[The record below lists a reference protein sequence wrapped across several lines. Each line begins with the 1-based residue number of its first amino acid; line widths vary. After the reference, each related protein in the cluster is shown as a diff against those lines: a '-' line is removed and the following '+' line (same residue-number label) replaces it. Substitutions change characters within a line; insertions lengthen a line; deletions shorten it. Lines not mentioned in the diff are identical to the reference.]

1 MKSNYIDIK
10 NARVHNLKHVS
21 VRIPR
26 NQLVVITGL
35 SGSGKSSLA
44 FDTLYAEGQR
54 RYVESLSSYVR
65 QFLGRM
71 EKPEVDSIKGIPPAI
86 AIEQKVISNN
96 PRSTVGTTTEIY
108 EYLKLLYARIGRTYS
123 PVTGEEVKKHSI
135 DDVINYIMSLREG
148 TNVFLLTPIRIYA
161 DRLPEQQLELLRQ
174 QGFSRLE
181 LHGQFY
187 RIPDLLERK
196 DLPQIID
203 LLRLVIDR
211 FPVQYTDELRNRLA
225 DSVQTAFY
233 EGNNVCEVAVERED
247 GLDRRL
253 FSKAFEADGIS
264 FEEPSEK
271 LFSFNNPLGACP
283 KCEGYGKVV
292 GIDPDLVI
300 PDKSLSI
307 YDDAVVC
314 WRGEVM
320 SGFKRQL
327 IYNADKFNFPIHT
340 PYYKLTPEQQAL
352 VWSGNRYFE
361 GLNQFFK
368 SLEEQLYKIQYRVML
383 ARFRGKTICPE
394 CHGTRLR
401 HEAQWVKINS
411 KPITDLVMMPVV
423 DLQRYFVELPTHL
436 TEHEG
441 QIAQRLLQEIN
452 SRLQFLVDVGLGYLT
467 LNRASNSLSGGESQR
482 INLAT
487 SLGSALVG
495 SLYILDEPS
504 IGLHPRDTEKLIGV
518 LKRLRDLGNTVVIVE
533 HDEAIMREADYLID
547 IGPDAGRLGGE
558 VVLASAVSELS
569 PTLSDRSFTLKYLF
583 NELEIP
589 MPKVRRKFQNYIE
602 IKGAAEN
609 NLQHIDVKF
618 PLQVMTVVTGVSGS
632 GKSSLVRDVLYH
644 ALKRKLTG
652 QSDKKPA
659 YGELSGSVQL
669 VNDVVMVDQNPIGKS
684 SRSNPVTYLKAFDEI
699 RKLMAEQPLSKQMGF
714 TAAHFS
720 FNVDGGRCAECKG
733 EGTVTVPM
741 QFMADLVL
749 PCEVCHGTRF
759 KSDVLEV
766 KYRGKNIHDILE
778 MTINQAIAFFA
789 EGKGSAEKRIIKRLQ
804 PLVDVG
810 IGYLQMGQSSA
821 TLSGGESQRVKL
833 ASFLTQ
839 DSTERVLFIFD
850 EPTTGLHMHDINTLL
865 KAFNALLEKGHSLIV
880 IEHNPEMMKCADYI
894 IDLGPGGGNEGGR
907 LVCAGT
913 PEDRKSVV

>member
-1 MKSNYIDIK
+1 M
-10 NARVHNLKHVS
+10 
-21 VRIPR
+21 
-26 NQLVVITGL
+26 
-35 SGSGKSSLA
+35 
-44 FDTLYAEGQR
+44 
-54 RYVESLSSYVR
+54 R
-65 QFLGRM
+65 Q
-71 EKPEVDSIKGIPPAI
+71 P
-86 AIEQKVISNN
+86 
-96 PRSTVGTTTEIY
+96 
-108 EYLKLLYARIGRTYS
+108 
-123 PVTGEEVKKHSI
+123 
-135 DDVINYIMSLREG
+135 
-148 TNVFLLTPIRIYA
+148 
-161 DRLPEQQLELLRQ
+161 
-174 QGFSRLE
+174 GFSRLE

-187 RIPDLLERK
+187 RINDLLERK

-452 SRLQFLVDVGLGYLT
+452 SR
-467 LNRASNSLSGGESQR
+467 
-482 INLAT
+482 
-487 SLGSALVG
+487 
-495 SLYILDEPS
+495 
-504 IGLHPRDTEKLIGV
+504 
-518 LKRLRDLGNTVVIVE
+518 
-533 HDEAIMREADYLID
+533 
-547 IGPDAGRLGGE
+547 
-558 VVLASAVSELS
+558 
-569 PTLSDRSFTLKYLF
+569 
-583 NELEIP
+583 
-589 MPKVRRKFQNYIE
+589 
-602 IKGAAEN
+602 
-609 NLQHIDVKF
+609 
-618 PLQVMTVVTGVSGS
+618 
-632 GKSSLVRDVLYH
+632 
-644 ALKRKLTG
+644 
-652 QSDKKPA
+652 
-659 YGELSGSVQL
+659 
-669 VNDVVMVDQNPIGKS
+669 
-684 SRSNPVTYLKAFDEI
+684 
-699 RKLMAEQPLSKQMGF
+699 
-714 TAAHFS
+714 
-720 FNVDGGRCAECKG
+720 
-733 EGTVTVPM
+733 
-741 QFMADLVL
+741 
-749 PCEVCHGTRF
+749 
-759 KSDVLEV
+759 
-766 KYRGKNIHDILE
+766 
-778 MTINQAIAFFA
+778 
-789 EGKGSAEKRIIKRLQ
+789 
-804 PLVDVG
+804 
-810 IGYLQMGQSSA
+810 
-821 TLSGGESQRVKL
+821 
-833 ASFLTQ
+833 
-839 DSTERVLFIFD
+839 
-850 EPTTGLHMHDINTLL
+850 
-865 KAFNALLEKGHSLIV
+865 
-880 IEHNPEMMKCADYI
+880 
-894 IDLGPGGGNEGGR
+894 
-907 LVCAGT
+907 
-913 PEDRKSVV
+913 